1 MPPDALHRLLQIAAA
16 QHGVA
21 SSADAASVGLA
32 PGQLHELVRSGRLQ
46 RVTPSVVRAP
56 GAPADPYA
64 AAMVAVL
71 DAGPGAVLA
80 ERSGA
85 ALWDVPGFD
94 LAPHQVL
101 ALRSSSRRRA
111 KPHTLHLTRVLPEHH
126 RTVLHGIPVTT
137 PTRLVFDLAASIGT
151 ERVARVVDSLWARRL
166 TSGRLLHGM
175 AAELCRRGRP
185 GSAAMREILAERGPD
200 YRPPESNLER
210 RALSVLDEAGIHGF
224 ERQVDIGD
232 DERWLARVDLVHER
246 RLAILQIDG
255 DRYHTAL
262 LDRAHDAA
270 QQEALERAGWVVGRV
285 TEDDVWYRPRQVRE
299 TALDTLRR
307 AAPRPDRLD
316 RPRSG
321 AR

>member
-1 MPPDALHRLLQIAAA
+1 MDITVVSRLGEALEAQRLAAA
-16 QHGVA
+16 EHDG
-21 SSADAASVGLA
+21 SEGEGGLA
-32 PGQLHELVRSGRLQ
+32 GGD
-46 RVTPSVVRAP
+46 
-56 GAPADPYA
+56 G
-64 AAMVAVL
+64 
-71 DAGPGAVLA
+71 G
-80 ERSGA
+80 
-85 ALWDVPGFD
+85 
-94 LAPHQVL
+94 
-101 ALRSSSRRRA
+101 
-111 KPHTLHLTRVLPEHH
+111 
-126 RTVLHGIPVTT
+126 
-137 PTRLVFDLAASIGT
+137 
-151 ERVARVVDSLWARRL
+151 
-166 TSGRLLHGM
+166 
-175 AAELCRRGRP
+175 
-185 GSAAMREILAERGPD
+185 
-200 YRPPESNLER
+200 
-210 RALSVLDEAGIHGF
+210 VLDEAGIHGF